1 MNSKEA
7 LEKLSYI
14 PIYEEDEH
22 NIITD
27 INSCCV
33 YKGDLYEIYGN
44 EVDTIEKDLEVL
56 KEYRKIEE
64 ELGIELTVLFSA
76 LKYGIYHVEDNCQR
90 VYDNVSLISNYIST
104 GPHDK
109 LSYSFITYN
118 TRQILLF
125 EEYGKTWFLV
135 KKDLAK
141 KEPKMKILSNKEQ
154 NKLIEK
160 IMELNSLI
168 ANSNADLKAFDLLGD
183 IMCSALDMRHT
194 NKVKDALIEELI
206 KKEKLEK

>member
-1 MNSKEA
+1 MTSKEA
-7 LEKLSYI
+7 VLELICEAKSVNFDNDRICFLRKL
-14 PIYEEDEH
+14 
-22 NIITD
+22 
-27 INSCCV
+27 
-33 YKGDLYEIYGN
+33 
-44 EVDTIEKDLEVL
+44 IEKDLEIL
-56 KEYRKIEE
+56 EEHRKIEE

-76 LKYGIYHVEDNCQR
+76 LKYGVYYLEDDCQR

-109 LSYSFITYN
+109 LSYSFITFSK
-118 TRQILLF
+118 RQILLF

-135 KKDLAK
+135 KKDLIK
-141 KEPKMKILSNKEQ
+141 KEPKMKILNNKEQ

-168 ANSNADLKAFDLLGD
+168 ANSNVDLEAFDLLGD

-194 NKVKDALIEELI
+194 IRVKDALIEEL
-206 KKEKLEK
+206 KNKGTKE

>member
-1 MNSKEA
+1 MTSKEA
-7 LEKLSYI
+7 VLELICEAKSVNFDNERICFLRKL
-14 PIYEEDEH
+14 
-22 NIITD
+22 
-27 INSCCV
+27 
-33 YKGDLYEIYGN
+33 
-44 EVDTIEKDLEVL
+44 IEKDLEIL
-56 KEYRKIEE
+56 EEHRKIEE

-76 LKYGIYHVEDNCQR
+76 LKYGVYYLEDDRQR

-109 LSYSFITYN
+109 LSYSFITFSK
-118 TRQILLF
+118 RQILLF

-141 KEPKMKILSNKEQ
+141 KELKMKILNNKEQ

-168 ANSNADLKAFDLLGD
+168 ANSNVDLEAFDLLGD

-194 NKVKDALIEELI
+194 IRVKDALIEEL
-206 KKEKLEK
+206 KNKGTKE

>member
-1 MNSKEA
+1 MTSKGAVLELICEA
-7 LEKLSYI
+7 KSVNRDDERICFLRKL
-14 PIYEEDEH
+14 
-22 NIITD
+22 
-27 INSCCV
+27 
-33 YKGDLYEIYGN
+33 
-44 EVDTIEKDLEVL
+44 IEKDLEIL
-56 KEYRKIEE
+56 EEHRKIEE

-76 LKYGIYHVEDNCQR
+76 LKYGVYYIEDDCQR

-109 LSYSFITYN
+109 LSYSFITFYKK
-118 TRQILLF
+118 QILLF

-141 KEPKMKILSNKEQ
+141 KELKMKILNNKEQ

-168 ANSNADLKAFDLLGD
+168 ANSNVDLKAFDLLGD
-183 IMCSALDMRHT
+183 IMCSVLDMRHT
-194 NKVKDALIEELI
+194 NKVKDVLIEELTSEGA
-206 KKEKLEK
+206 KK

>member
-22 NIITD
+22 NVITD
-27 INSCCV
+27 INNCCV
-33 YKGDLYEIYGN
+33 YKGDLYEIYEN

-56 KEYRKIEE
+56 EEYRKIEK

-76 LKYGIYHVEDNCQR
+76 LKYGIYYVEDNCQR
-90 VYDNVSLISNYIST
+90 VYDNVYLISNYINT
-104 GPHDK
+104 EPHDK
-109 LSYSFITYN
+109 LSYSFITYHKK
-118 TRQILLF
+118 QILLF

-141 KEPKMKILSNKEQ
+141 KESKMKILSNKEQ

-183 IMCSALDMRHT
+183 IMSSVLDMRHT
-194 NKVKDALIEELI
+194 NKVKDALIEELTSKGA
-206 KKEKLEK
+206 KK